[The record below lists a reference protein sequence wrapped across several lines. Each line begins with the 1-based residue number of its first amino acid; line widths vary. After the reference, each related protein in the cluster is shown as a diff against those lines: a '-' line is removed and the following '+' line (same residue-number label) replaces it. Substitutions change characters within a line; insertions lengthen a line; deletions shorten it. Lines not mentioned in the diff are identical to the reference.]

1 MEKNEKTKKFEKI
14 IGLKNWKKEKFKIEI
29 KKIDKK
35 LKQDKRLEKFIIKN
49 WKRNIKQ

>member
-1 MEKNEKTKKFEKI
+1 MEKNGKTKKFEKI
-14 IGLKNWKKEKFKIEI
+14 IGVKNWKKGKIEI

-49 WKRNIKQ
+49 WKRNIKK